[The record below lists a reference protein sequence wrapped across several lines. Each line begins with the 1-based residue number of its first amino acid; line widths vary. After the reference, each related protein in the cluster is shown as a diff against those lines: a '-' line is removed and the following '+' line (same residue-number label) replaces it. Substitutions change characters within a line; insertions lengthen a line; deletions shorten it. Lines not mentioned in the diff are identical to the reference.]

1 MTGSSAPKR
10 HKAPLGIDAGGYIID
25 RMPARHMMD
34 TDGAPII
41 EEVAWARC

>member
-25 RMPARHMMD
+25 RMLARYMMD
-34 TDGAPII
+34 TDGAPI
-41 EEVAWARC
+41 

>member
-25 RMPARHMMD
+25 RMLARYMMD
-34 TDGAPII
+34 DDGAAV